1 MRDSQEEWLEFSV
14 LPLDCKQQRVSVD
27 DLKIGDRVTSR
38 RVSGYRGEQA
48 LTRHVRLVARKSK
61 LTNTVGNVLRR

>member
-48 LTRHVRLVARKSK
+48 PAWHVRLVVRISK
-61 LTNTVGNVLRR
+61 PTNIMGNVLRR